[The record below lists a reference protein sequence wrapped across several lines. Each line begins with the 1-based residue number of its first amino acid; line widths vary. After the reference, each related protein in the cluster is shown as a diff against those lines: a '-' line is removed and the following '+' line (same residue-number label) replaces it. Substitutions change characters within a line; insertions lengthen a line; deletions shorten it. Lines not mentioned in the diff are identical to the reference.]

1 MKLLRYGDIGQEKP
15 GVLDSE
21 GNLRDLSNII
31 SDIDG
36 DFLSRGG
43 IDEINKLDLN
53 ALPKVSGSPRLG
65 MPVSG
70 TPKLICIGLNYS
82 DHAKESNMAIP
93 TEPVV
98 FMKAISSLSGPNDDV
113 ILPNNSIK
121 GDWEV
126 ELAVVIGKKTKNVDE
141 SDAMSHVA
149 GYTIC
154 NDVSEREWQLEH
166 GSQWSKGK
174 SFDTFAPVGP
184 WLVTK
189 DEIENPQNLAM
200 WLDLNGKRM
209 QTGNTSTMIFGIEK
223 LISYLSYF
231 VTLQPG
237 DIISTGTPPGVGMG
251 IKPEPVF
258 LSVGDEMRLGIDGL
272 GEQKQTVIA
281 DQ

>member
-154 NDVSEREWQLEH
+154 NDDSEREWQLEH

-174 SFDTFAPVGP
+174 SFDTFDPVGT
-184 WLVTK
+184 W
-189 DEIENPQNLAM
+189 
-200 WLDLNGKRM
+200 
-209 QTGNTSTMIFGIEK
+209 
-223 LISYLSYF
+223 
-231 VTLQPG
+231 
-237 DIISTGTPPGVGMG
+237 
-251 IKPEPVF
+251 
-258 LSVGDEMRLGIDGL
+258 
-272 GEQKQTVIA
+272 
-281 DQ
+281 

>member
-1 MKLLRYGDIGQEKP
+1 MKLVRYGEIGAEKP
-15 GVLDSE
+15 GLIDSN
-21 GNLRDLSNII
+21 GNVRDLSTVV
-31 SDIDG
+31 S
-36 DFLSRGG
+36 
-43 IDEINKLDLN
+43 EINGDALSESSLTKLNDIEIDSLN
-53 ALPKVSGSPRLG
+53 VVPGNPRLG
-65 MPVSG
+65 LPVSG

-82 DHAKESNMAIP
+82 DHAKESNMPIP

-98 FMKAISSLSGPNDDV
+98 FMKAISALNGPSDDV
-113 ILPNNSIK
+113 ILPDNSVK

-126 ELAVVIGKKTKNVDE
+126 ELAVVIGSTAKKVNE
-141 SDAMSHVA
+141 SEALAHVA

-166 GSQWSKGK
+166 GNQWSKGK

-189 DEIENPQNLAM
+189 DEINDPQNLAM

-209 QTGNTSTMIFGIEK
+209 QTGNTNTMIFGVEK
-223 LISYLSYF
+223 LISYLSHF

-251 IKPEPVF
+251 VKPEPVF
-258 LSVGDEMRLGIDGL
+258 LKIGDEMRLGIDGL
-272 GEQKQTVIA
+272 GEQKQNVIA
-281 DQ
+281 GK

>member
-1 MKLLRYGDIGQEKP
+1 M
-15 GVLDSE
+15 
-21 GNLRDLSNII
+21 
-31 SDIDG
+31 
-36 DFLSRGG
+36 
-43 IDEINKLDLN
+43 
-53 ALPKVSGSPRLG
+53 
-65 MPVSG
+65 
-70 TPKLICIGLNYS
+70 
-82 DHAKESNMAIP
+82 
-93 TEPVV
+93 
-98 FMKAISSLSGPNDDV
+98 
-113 ILPNNSIK
+113 
-121 GDWEV
+121 

>member
-1 MKLLRYGDIGQEKP
+1 MKIVRFGEPGQEKP
-15 GVLDSE
+15 GIIDLD
-21 GNLRDLSNII
+21 NNIRDLSGEVT
-31 SDIDG
+31 DITG
-36 DFLSRGG
+36 EFLESGG
-43 IDEINKLDLN
+43 LSKLAQLDINS
-53 ALPKVSGSPRLG
+53 LPIASGSPRLG
-65 MPVSG
+65 VPVAEV
-70 TPKLICIGLNYS
+70 PKIICIGLNYS
-82 DHAKESNMAIP
+82 DHAKESNMPIP

-98 FMKAISSLSGPNDDV
+98 FMKAVSALSGPNDDV
-113 ILPNNSIK
+113 ILPKGSTK

-126 ELAVVIGKKTKNVDE
+126 ELAVVIGKETKNVSE
-141 SDAMSHVA
+141 ERAMEYVA

-184 WLVTK
+184 WLVTP
-189 DEIENPQNLAM
+189 DDVSDPHNLAM

-209 QTGNTSTMIFGIEK
+209 QTGNTNTMIFRIEK

-258 LSVGDEMRLGIDGL
+258 LSVNDVMRLGIDGL
-272 GEQKQTVIA
+272 GEQKQTVISA
-281 DQ
+281 

>member
-1 MKLLRYGDIGQEKP
+1 MKLLRYGDLGQEKP
-15 GVLDSE
+15 GILDSD
-21 GNLRDLSNII
+21 GNLRDLSNTI
-31 SDIDG
+31 SDING
-36 DFLSRGG
+36 DFLSQGG
-43 IDEINKLDLN
+43 IEKINKLDLDI
-53 ALPKVSGSPRLG
+53 LPKVLGNPRLG
-65 MPVSG
+65 LPVSG

-98 FMKAISSLSGPNDDV
+98 FMKAISSLNGPNDDV
-113 ILPNNSIK
+113 ILPNNSVK

-126 ELAVVIGKKTKNVDE
+126 ELAVVIGKKAKNVDE
-141 SDAMSHVA
+141 SNALTHVA

-189 DEIENPQNLAM
+189 DEIENPHNLAM
-200 WLDLNGKRM
+200 WLDLNGERM
-209 QTGNTSTMIFGIEK
+209 QTGNTSTMIFGVEK

-231 VTLQPG
+231 ITLQPG

-251 IKPEPVF
+251 VKPEPVF
-258 LSVGDEMRLGIDGL
+258 LKIGDGMRLGIDGL

-281 DQ
+281 DR

>member
-15 GVLDSE
+15 GILDSD

-70 TPKLICIGLNYS
+70 APKLICIGLNYS

-98 FMKAISSLSGPNDDV
+98 FMKAISSLNGPNDDV

>member
-98 FMKAISSLSGPNDDV
+98 FMKAISSLNGPNDDV

-272 GEQKQTVIA
+272 GEQKQTVVA

>member
-1 MKLLRYGDIGQEKP
+1 MKLVRYGEIGAEKP
-15 GVLDSE
+15 GLIDSN
-21 GNLRDLSNII
+21 GNVRDLSTVV
-31 SDIDG
+31 S
-36 DFLSRGG
+36 
-43 IDEINKLDLN
+43 EINGDALSESSLTKLNDIEIDSLN
-53 ALPKVSGSPRLG
+53 VVPGNPRLG
-65 MPVSG
+65 LPISG

-82 DHAKESNMAIP
+82 DHAKESNMPIP

-98 FMKAISSLSGPNDDV
+98 FMKAISALNGPSDDV
-113 ILPNNSIK
+113 ILPDNSVK

-126 ELAVVIGKKTKNVDE
+126 ELAVVIGSTAKKVTE
-141 SDAMSHVA
+141 SEALAHVA

-166 GSQWSKGK
+166 GNQWSKGK

-189 DEIENPQNLAM
+189 DEINDPQNLAM

-209 QTGNTSTMIFGIEK
+209 QTGNTNTMIFGVEK
-223 LISYLSYF
+223 LISYLSHF

-251 IKPEPVF
+251 VKPEPVF
-258 LSVGDEMRLGIDGL
+258 LKIGDEMRLGIDGL
-272 GEQKQTVIA
+272 GEQKQNVIA
-281 DQ
+281 GK

>member
-1 MKLLRYGDIGQEKP
+1 MKLVRYGEIGAEKP
-15 GVLDSE
+15 GLIDSN
-21 GNLRDLSNII
+21 GNVRDLSTLV
-31 SDIDG
+31 S
-36 DFLSRGG
+36 
-43 IDEINKLDLN
+43 EINGDALSESSLTKLNDIEIDSLN
-53 ALPKVSGSPRLG
+53 VVPGNPRLG
-65 MPVSG
+65 LPISG

-82 DHAKESNMAIP
+82 DHAKESNMPIP

-98 FMKAISSLSGPNDDV
+98 FMKAISALNGPSDDV
-113 ILPNNSIK
+113 ILPDNSVK

-126 ELAVVIGKKTKNVDE
+126 ELAVVIGSTAKKVTE
-141 SDAMSHVA
+141 SEALAHVA

-166 GSQWSKGK
+166 GNQWSKGK

-189 DEIENPQNLAM
+189 DEINDPQNLAM

-209 QTGNTSTMIFGIEK
+209 QTGNTNTMIFGVEK
-223 LISYLSYF
+223 LISYLSHF

-251 IKPEPVF
+251 VKPEPVF
-258 LSVGDEMRLGIDGL
+258 LKIGDEMRLGIDGL
-272 GEQKQTVIA
+272 GEQKQNVLA
-281 DQ
+281 GK